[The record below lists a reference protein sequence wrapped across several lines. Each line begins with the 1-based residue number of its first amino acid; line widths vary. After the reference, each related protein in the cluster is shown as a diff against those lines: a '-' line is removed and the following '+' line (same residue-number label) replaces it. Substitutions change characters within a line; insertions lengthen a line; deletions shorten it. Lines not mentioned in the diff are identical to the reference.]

1 MTRCC
6 ASRAVFEYMKSKSW
20 SEEEKEG
27 LPGHCLMR
35 SAAQL
40 IPMLLLQSI
49 ATAACCSRA
58 RGRIRHDAMGTRPG
72 SEGGETMSSVWEQQA
87 TLWLC
92 ERLGAMHA
100 SLVVG
105 QYRIDSDSHFLGV
118 LVGER
123 SYKEPI
129 PCTQRSPSRVLWK
142 RLS

>member
-1 MTRCC
+1 MLVLMRRCC
-6 ASRAVFEYMKSKSW
+6 ASRAVFAYIKSKS
-20 SEEEKEG
+20 SAEEEEEG

-35 SAAQL
+35 SSAQR

-100 SLVVG
+100 SLVG
-105 QYRIDSDSHFLGV
+105 QYRIDSDSHFLPV

-123 SYKEPI
+123 CYKELI
-129 PCTQRSPSRVLWK
+129 PCTRKNPSPVLWK
-142 RLS
+142 